1 MPLIIYGKNLL
12 SKAKG
17 HYQKCDYKSA
27 AVYVRSYFE
36 KIIQRHCEKKKIK
49 VPFKSKLKAY
59 TTEDFWNE
67 IKDKID
73 TAVVKDVEKYRS
85 LVLNTF
91 SHYNLEKHEI
101 KKELASAIQ
110 SIEKLKDKLS

>member
-1 MPLIIYGKNLL
+1 LQRWGLL
-12 SKAKG
+12 SKAKD
-17 HYQKCDYKSA
+17 HYQDCDYKSA

-36 KIIQRHCEKKKIK
+36 KIIQKHCEKKKIK
-49 VPFKSKLKAY
+49 VPFKSKLKTY
-59 TTEDFWNE
+59 TTEDFWSE

-73 TAVVKDVEKYRS
+73 DAVVKDVEKYRS

-91 SHYNLEKHEI
+91 SHYNLENHEI

-110 SIEKLKDKLS
+110 AVEKLKSELH